1 MTIAFILGRTPQLA
15 QKEIEATATILPFL
29 WSASIVQPD
38 VLLLKDTDSTK
49 ITENGDKGL
58 VDSKNVQNLTILSQL
73 QERLGG
79 TLKIVE
85 VITQVDRAQL
95 SGTIADILQKKEG
108 RIEFGIS
115 VYGKGLQ
122 SLMLGL
128 NVKKSLK
135 GTGRSVRMITPKEGE
150 ALSTAQVTH
159 NRLASYGRTYAPGPG
174 TEIVLIKDQSQFW
187 VGVTRTVQDIDSYSK
202 RDFSIPVPDPAS
214 GMLSPKLAQ
223 TMINLSGARKGD
235 MIYDPFCGNGRVVEE
250 ALLMG
255 CKSFGSDIEPEKVK
269 AARRNTDWMIQE
281 YNLPVS
287 TSAEALI
294 WQQDATAKNAADAI
308 LASLKPGTS
317 WCLVAEPYLGKPLR
331 NPLTKAEGET
341 WLTEL
346 TTLYLGFFRVWQKVV
361 EAQRPKSMVLVFPSA
376 KTVGDAQISL
386 LKSVFDRLE
395 EMGYSVKQVAEYG
408 RPDALVNREIVC
420 IKYVSHP

>member
-1 MTIAFILGRTPQLA
+1 MTIACILGRTPQLA

-29 WSASIVQPD
+29 WSAYSVQPD
-38 VLLLKDTDSTK
+38 VLLLKD
-49 ITENGDKGL
+49 ITEPPAPGTYDKALADRKSAETL
-58 VDSKNVQNLTILSQL
+58 VVLSQL

-85 VITQVDRAQL
+85 IVTQVDRAQL
-95 SGTIADILQKKEG
+95 AGTIAGILQKKEG

-128 NVKKSLK
+128 NVKKALK
-135 GTGRSVRMITPKEGE
+135 GTGRSVRMITSKDGE
-150 ALSTAQVTH
+150 TLSTAQVTH

-223 TMINLSGARKGD
+223 TMINLSGAHKGD

-269 AARRNTDWMIQE
+269 ASRRNTDWMIQE

-287 TSAEALI
+287 SSAEELV

-308 LASLKPGTS
+308 LVILKPGFS
-317 WCLVAEPYLGKPLR
+317 WFLVAEPYLGKPLR
-331 NPLTKAEGET
+331 NPLTKKEGEA
-341 WLTEL
+341 WLAEL
-346 TTLYLGFFRVWQKVV
+346 SRLYLGFFEVWQTVNI
-361 EAQRPKSMVLVFPSA
+361 AQRPKNMVLVFPTA
-376 KTVGDAQISL
+376 KTVDDSQISL
-386 LKSVFDRLE
+386 LKSVFDRLG

-420 IKYVSHP
+420 VSYVSQI